1 MKTVRKKRTFNDNFA
16 LFTMT
21 LPVLIKLVIFSYVP
35 MFGIILAF
43 KDLNYNQGIFG
54 SPWAGLKNFEFFFK
68 SEAAWRVTRNTL
80 GMNALFIVTMT
91 VVGVVF
97 AVLLFKI
104 SRQKT
109 MLKVYQ
115 STMFFPYFL
124 SWVVVAFLLNTI
136 IGVNGV
142 LTHALKAA
150 GLDVNF
156 MTTPG
161 YWPAILVIVN
171 IWKAAGYN
179 SLIYYAVLLGV
190 DQSLYEAAA
199 LDGASGW
206 QIMKKIQIPQMIPMI
221 ILNFLMAVGSIFR
234 ADFGMFYFLPG
245 AQNTFTLATTDV
257 IDTYAFRALKDM
269 GNMSMSA
276 AVGMYQSV
284 VGFLL
289 ILLAN
294 YAVKRYD
301 PNASLF

>member
-1 MKTVRKKRTFNDNFA
+1 MKTVRKKRTFNGNFA

-21 LPVLIKLVIFSYVP
+21 LPVLIKLVVFSYVP

>member
-1 MKTVRKKRTFNDNFA
+1 MKTVRKKRTFNGNFA

-21 LPVLIKLVIFSYVP
+21 LPVLIKLVVFSYVP

-199 LDGASGW
+199 LDGASGCR
-206 QIMKKIQIPQMIPMI
+206 
-221 ILNFLMAVGSIFR
+221 L
-234 ADFGMFYFLPG
+234 
-245 AQNTFTLATTDV
+245 
-257 IDTYAFRALKDM
+257 
-269 GNMSMSA
+269 
-276 AVGMYQSV
+276 
-284 VGFLL
+284 
-289 ILLAN
+289 
-294 YAVKRYD
+294 
-301 PNASLF
+301 